1 MVITVKIYFWRF
13 VQVIFFLE
21 FQNGKIRI
29 VQLFVLIVLKIYLQ
43 SFRLEKTFVGLIK
56 CIYMCIYI
64 LIIN

>member
-56 CIYMCIYI
+56 CICVYIYLL
-64 LIIN
+64 LID